1 MWPILLNKIVMDIIL
16 REDIKGLGYKNDTV
30 KVKAGY
36 GRNYLI
42 PKGVAILA
50 SKSNRKM
57 IDENI
62 RQAAHKAEKSLKDA
76 QAIADKIGEM
86 ILEIKT
92 KAGESGKIFGAIT
105 AIQAA
110 ESLSGRGFDID
121 RKKITLSKDIKHV
134 GDHSAVIDL
143 HKNVHHEIT
152 IRVVTE

>member
-57 IDENI
+57 IDENGPKI
-62 RQAAHKAEKSLKDA
+62 YSDEPFNILQNAAANEEAPCSRASIDKKYTKEKRHHLAQLVKIKQNIVNHELTYKA
-76 QAIADKIGEM
+76 
-86 ILEIKT
+86 
-92 KAGESGKIFGAIT
+92 
-105 AIQAA
+105 
-110 ESLSGRGFDID
+110 
-121 RKKITLSKDIKHV
+121 
-134 GDHSAVIDL
+134 
-143 HKNVHHEIT
+143 
-152 IRVVTE
+152 

>member
-1 MWPILLNKIVMDIIL
+1 MDIIL

-92 KAGESGKIFGAIT
+92 KWLGQEI
-105 AIQAA
+105 
-110 ESLSGRGFDID
+110 
-121 RKKITLSKDIKHV
+121 
-134 GDHSAVIDL
+134 SA
-143 HKNVHHEIT
+143 
-152 IRVVTE
+152 

>member
-1 MWPILLNKIVMDIIL
+1 MDIIL

-62 RQAAHKAEKSLKDA
+62 RQAAHKAEKSYKDA
-76 QAIADKIGEM
+76 QAIADRIGEM

-110 ESLSGRGFDID
+110 EALSTKALILIE
-121 RKKITLSKDIKHV
+121 RK
-134 GDHSAVIDL
+134 
-143 HKNVHHEIT
+143 
-152 IRVVTE
+152 

>member
-1 MWPILLNKIVMDIIL
+1 MDIIL

-76 QAIADKIGEM
+76 RANLVK
-86 ILEIKT
+86 
-92 KAGESGKIFGAIT
+92 ESPMFP
-105 AIQAA
+105 
-110 ESLSGRGFDID
+110 ED
-121 RKKITLSKDIKHV
+121 RLNK
-134 GDHSAVIDL
+134 
-143 HKNVHHEIT
+143 
-152 IRVVTE
+152 